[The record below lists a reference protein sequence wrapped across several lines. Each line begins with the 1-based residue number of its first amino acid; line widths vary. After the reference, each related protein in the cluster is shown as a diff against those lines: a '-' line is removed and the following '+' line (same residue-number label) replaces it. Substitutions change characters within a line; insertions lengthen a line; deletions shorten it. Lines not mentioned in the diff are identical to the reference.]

1 MNPFRR
7 KHLTGYV
14 SEITEFINELKRKD
28 PELESKQLYGR
39 NLLWNRPQ
47 DIDTNEEL
55 NAGREAQSSYV
66 YYSLPDVKKP
76 LYDLDVDK
84 R

>member
-1 MNPFRR
+1 MKLFRP
-7 KHLTGYV
+7 KHQTGYV
-14 SEITEFINELKRKD
+14 SEITEFINELKQKD
-28 PELESKQLYGR
+28 PELEAKQLYGR

-47 DIDTNEEL
+47 DLNTNEEL

-66 YYSLPDVKKP
+66 YYSIPDVKKP
-76 LYDLDVDK
+76 LYNVDVDK